1 MLLFCIFCQVIFR
14 LSTILLLIAHSA
26 TPSACANCQY
36 TFRAEELVH
45 QLLRAASIMMFL
57 LMPLAARLLKGA
69 YFRQHRYYLSHL
81 IFTVHLHCFA
91 FIILLL
97 GSVSVQVPRLNELT
111 GLLLLV
117 AIYFVVALV
126 RFYGQ
131 SLRRTLAKAAPLGV
145 SYLLVLGFSMVAMV
159 TVGALMF

>member
-1 MLLFCIFCQVIFR
+1 
-14 LSTILLLIAHSA
+14 
-26 TPSACANCQY
+26 
-36 TFRAEELVH
+36 
-45 QLLRAASIMMFL
+45 MMFL
-57 LMPLAARLLKGA
+57 LMPLAALLLKGA

-91 FIILLL
+91 FIMLLL